1 MLRVSE
7 FCRGP
12 LSPVSSGSRRRRR
25 PSSSCNE
32 DNANSFESGGDRHV
46 PLSFQSSHESVEDD
60 HDKEE
65 FENESEEIVCSVT
78 LKAWD
83 GNDRHSLQSS
93 SSSTPAVPSSS
104 AIARVPLDVLKNLS
118 LRDGDYAFLEK
129 HLLDNA
135 TAQEP
140 ISRMEDDS
148 LLLLQKVVIRLELM
162 DETEEED
169 HDTNFDNNRCLVP
182 PIVLANLGIS
192 PQAMWQ
198 QNKRRFL
205 EEGVTFRL
213 RAIHDDEDNS
223 DEDEDDGDDDD
234 HDGFPSAFRWQNHRS
249 KISLPARRRKRIAGR
264 VLLRPLGRAPLWPW
278 FSLTSPPPP
287 PTTPPTT
294 AKANQNEK
302 PQFQESTDN
311 NQKGGQPLSDKTRSR
326 EPKNNPMTA
335 SDEKEN
341 EAEEHDAWIYPS
353 RSGTVLQKATLCEV
367 RYNTN
372 SNEGKSRHQQEQN
385 VCYYEVL
392 RIEEAKETAVIPGGK
407 DGGEDADAYV
417 IEEEVS
423 DDDADE
429 LFYLTA
435 RCTQFELDSN
445 PLSSQSYIRRL
456 PLPLPISRT
465 TNADA
470 KATIRGDSSSNDEGT
485 AATDEKEGKEEPAQ
499 EPRDGKNTQ
508 MVTPRKLFAS
518 SEITPDKPSDNSGD
532 VLVHDEAASDE
543 NSFSCHPDWKQVAKA
558 LLDAPSID
566 VEYHDHAEDG
576 VGRPTSC
583 GAISSTA
590 SRIVHLIGTDQN
602 HDLQTCVTT
611 AASMIGMQCL
621 TIRGLAAF
629 GYEYRRSK
637 IGSKSSS
644 QQTQNGVTVRS
655 AMIEQQL
662 AGIDVSFEYIAK
674 RRLEPCVLHFCNV
687 DEELA
692 SMATDDQLRCQI
704 EDRFLSKWK
713 EGVKAVSTRKT
724 NENHVGDPLPSR
736 KQKRHHRQNF
746 CHEGGP
752 LDDRLDYRYTP
763 RIVIVISTKSPLK
776 KGPWLERLVFPSIT
790 LSLPNDK
797 YIRYL
802 WNSSGITRDDDNDDD
817 DGALNESNINE
828 DSSVQLTTEMIPL
841 LRGRPAQE
849 IVRLKQQISS
859 ETKEDGEKKG
869 CDNSRSANNN
879 DGGNEEH
886 LQNDGCFQH
895 LEKLCKDLDA
905 GRRTT
910 SSDVARI
917 SSVSWNDVGGLDHV
931 RAEILDAI
939 ELPLKHPHLF
949 PPNTGRSGILL
960 FGPPG
965 TGKTL
970 VAKAVATECGLPFLS
985 VKGPE
990 LLGSYIGESEANI
1003 RKVFSSA
1010 RLAAENNRPA
1020 RASILFFDEL
1030 DSLAPKRGGTN
1041 HGGGVMER
1049 VVASLLA
1056 ELDGGSSSN
1065 QKDSGRVFVLGATN
1079 RPDLLDPSLL
1089 RPGRLDRLV
1098 YLGIPTDN
1106 EERSRVLASQ
1116 LRKMKLEGDAFE
1128 MARSVVEEG
1137 LPPRLSGADMSKL
1150 SSGAMLSAIRR
1161 LCRQADQEREELLKT
1176 QQQQSFEGGDSNT
1189 RTTNNNGVTID
1200 EILESWGEE
1209 KCTPIITLD
1218 DLRLASKDVTP
1229 SVSEVEMQ
1237 RYERLRAEH
1246 ETGAS
1251 REGQV

>member
-1 MLRVSE
+1 MSE

-12 LSPVSSGSRRRRR
+12 LSPVPSSGNRRRKR
-25 PSSSCNE
+25 PTFSCNG
-32 DNANSFESGGDRHV
+32 DTNNSFETDGDRDDQ
-46 PLSFQSSHESVEDD
+46 LSFQSSHQSVEDD

-65 FENESEEIVCSVT
+65 FENENEDFVCSVT

-83 GNDRHSLQSS
+83 RNDCPSLQSS

-104 AIARVPLDVLKNLS
+104 AIARIPLDVLKSLS

-129 HLLDNA
+129 HILVDA
-135 TAQEP
+135 TAQGP
-140 ISRMEDDS
+140 LSRMEDDM
-148 LLLLQKVVIRLELM
+148 LLLQKVVIRLELM
-162 DETEEED
+162 NESEEEEQ
-169 HDTNFDNNRCLVP
+169 DTNSDNNCCLVP

-192 PQAMWQ
+192 PQVMWQ
-198 QNKRRFL
+198 QNRSSFL
-205 EEGVTFRL
+205 EEGATFRL

-223 DEDEDDGDDDD
+223 DEDEEDDDGV
-234 HDGFPSAFRWQNHRS
+234 DGFTTAFTLQNHKS

-278 FSLTSPPPP
+278 FSLTAS
-287 PTTPPTT
+287 TTT
-294 AKANQNEK
+294 KATQNERTRS
-302 PQFQESTDN
+302 QESADN
-311 NQKGGQPLSDKTRSR
+311 NQQEDQSSSDMNRSG
-326 EPKNNPMTA
+326 EPKNNPITA
-335 SDEKEN
+335 SAAAVVEDEKGN

-353 RSGTVLQKATLCEV
+353 CSGIVLQKSTLCEV

-372 SNEGKSRHQQEQN
+372 SNKGNSRQQQQQQQN

-392 RIEEAKETAVIPGGK
+392 RIEEAKETIVISGEE
-407 DGGEDADAYV
+407 DGNKGADDK
-417 IEEEVS
+417 EEEDG
-423 DDDADE
+423 DDDE
-429 LFYLTA
+429 VFYLTA
-435 RCTQFELDSN
+435 RCTQFELDSY
-445 PLSSQSYIRRL
+445 PLSSQSHIRRL
-456 PLPLPISRT
+456 PLPLPISRK
-465 TNADA
+465 TNTEA
-470 KATIRGDSSSNDEGT
+470 KATTRGDSSNNVEGIT
-485 AATDEKEGKEEPAQ
+485 ANDEKESQEEPAQ
-499 EPRDGKNTQ
+499 EPRDGKNSP

-518 SEITPDKPSDNSGD
+518 SEITPEKPSDNSGD
-532 VLVHDEAASDE
+532 ALVHDEAASDE
-543 NSFSCHPDWKQVAKA
+543 NAFSCHPDWKQVAKA

-566 VEYHDHAEDG
+566 VDYDDHDEDG
-576 VGRPTSC
+576 VGRPTPC
-583 GAISSTA
+583 GDTSSTD
-590 SRIVHLIGTDQN
+590 SRILHLIGTDQN

-611 AASMIGMQCL
+611 AASMVGMQCL

-637 IGSKSSS
+637 IVSGAAAS
-644 QQTQNGVTVRS
+644 QETQSGVTVRS

-662 AGIDVSFEYIAK
+662 SGIDASFEYIAK
-674 RRLEPCVLHFCNV
+674 RRLEPCVLHLCNV

-713 EGVKAVSTRKT
+713 EGVEAVPTRIA
-724 NENHVGDPLPSR
+724 NGEHGGDRSLPQR
-736 KQKRHHRQNF
+736 HRRHHGRSF
-746 CHEGGP
+746 CNKGGDDNHLLGP

-763 RIVIVISTKSPLK
+763 RIIIVISTKSPLK

-802 WNSSGITRDDDNDDD
+802 WNSSGITRYDDDDD
-817 DGALNESNINE
+817 DGDLNENNNNA

-841 LRGRPAQE
+841 LQGRPAQE

-859 ETKEDGEKKG
+859 EIKEDAEEKG
-869 CDNSRSANNN
+869 CDHSRSANNN
-879 DGGNEEH
+879 DGGDEKH
-886 LQNDGCFQH
+886 LPNDGSFQH
-895 LEKLCKDLDA
+895 LEKLCKGIDA
-905 GRRTT
+905 GRRTA

-917 SSVSWNDVGGLDHV
+917 SSVSWEDVGGLDHV

-1056 ELDGGSSSN
+1056 ELDGGSSN
-1065 QKDSGRVFVLGATN
+1065 QEDSGRVFVLGATN

-1161 LCRQADQEREELLKT
+1161 LCRQADEEREELLEM
-1176 QQQQSFEGGDSNT
+1176 QQQQSLEGGDSKA
-1189 RTTNNNGVTID
+1189 RTTNNNSVTID

-1218 DLRLASKDVTP
+1218 DLRLASKDVSP
-1229 SVSEVEMQ
+1229 SVSEEEMQ